1 MKASLQLPRHK
12 LLLVALLCFIG
23 RGQSAAETPQSTPKL
38 TGILNLP
45 DSTLALLEVPAG
57 QAGGSRQLILAPS
70 QREGDVELIRI
81 NPEVGA
87 VDVRISISRIW
98 NANPGG
104 QATTNAARIWDA
116 KTGKEI
122 TQPLSPGSVVQSA
135 QFSPDGRQIVTTG
148 TNLISMSF
156 RDPTHRLETGQPGL
170 VLEDARFSQV
180 LMIYQRLSGR
190 TLLIHPALP
199 EYSVNLS
206 AEASNPAE
214 ATLVLEKEFARKKIA
229 VIPDGDKFTMVVPES
244 QLTGVK
250 PRSTETKP
258 QEGELLP
265 AGVITFL
272 NVDLVQVATIY
283 AALMG
288 RKLDRQALPPRATRN
303 INLKTQ
309 TPLTREEA
317 RYALDTLFRW
327 QGLQMIPEGDDLM
340 RLAPVP
346 ASER

>member
-1 MKASLQLPRHK
+1 MKASLQLPHHK
-12 LLLVALLCFIG
+12 LLLVSLLCFIW
-23 RGQSAAETPQSTPKL
+23 RGQSAAETPQSTPRL

-45 DSTLALLEVPAG
+45 DSTLALLDVPAG
-57 QAGGSRQLILAPS
+57 HAGGSHQLILAPG

-87 VDVRISISRIW
+87 VDVRVGVTRLW
-98 NANPGG
+98 NVNPGG

-116 KTGKEI
+116 KTGKEL
-122 TQPLSPGSVVQSA
+122 TPGSIVSA

-148 TNLISMSF
+148 TNLISVSF
-156 RDPTHRLETGQPGL
+156 RDPTHRLETGHPGL
-170 VLEDARFSQV
+170 MLEGAGFSQV

-214 ATLVLEKEFARKKIA
+214 ATLVLEKEFAAHQIGT
-229 VIPDGDKFTMVVPES
+229 IPDGDKFTMIVPES
-244 QLTGVK
+244 QLTRIK
-250 PRSTETKP
+250 PRSMEIKP
-258 QEGELLP
+258 TEGELLP
-265 AGVITFL
+265 AGVITFW
-272 NVDLVQVATIY
+272 NVDLVQVANIY

-288 RKLDRQALPPRATRN
+288 RQLDRQAPPPRATRT
-303 INLKTQ
+303 IKLKTQ
-309 TPLTREEA
+309 TPLSREEA

-327 QGLQMIPEGDDLM
+327 QGLEMIPEGDDLM
-340 RLAPVP
+340 KLAPVP

>member
-1 MKASLQLPRHK
+1 MKTSLQLPRHK
-12 LLLVALLCFIG
+12 LLLLALLCFIG
-23 RGQSAAETPQSTPKL
+23 RGHSATETPQSTPKL

-45 DSTLALLEVPAG
+45 DSTLALLEVTPLY
-57 QAGGSRQLILAPS
+57 AGGNRQLILAPG
-70 QREGDVELIRI
+70 QREGDVEVTRI
-81 NPEVGA
+81 NPESGA
-87 VDVRISISRIW
+87 ADVRLSITRLW

-135 QFSPDGRQIVTTG
+135 QFSPDGRRIVTTG
-148 TNLISMSF
+148 TNLISVSF
-156 RDPTHRLETGQPGL
+156 RDPTHRLETGHPGL
-170 VLEDARFSQV
+170 VLEDAGFGQV

-199 EYSVNLS
+199 EYSVNLR

-214 ATLVLEKEFARKKIA
+214 AALVLEKEFASQKIA
-229 VIPDGDKFTMVVPES
+229 VIPDGDKFAMVVPES
-244 QLTGVK
+244 QVTGLK
-250 PRSTETKP
+250 PRSTEIKP
-258 QEGELLP
+258 TEGELLP
-265 AGVITFL
+265 AGVISFL
-272 NVDLVQVATIY
+272 NVDLVQVANIY

-288 RKLDRQALPPRATRN
+288 RKLDRQAPPPRATRT

-309 TPLTREEA
+309 TPLSLEEA

-327 QGLQMIPEGDDLM
+327 QGLEMIPTGDDLM
-340 RLAPVP
+340 KLAPVP